1 MTLTEFVPWRHCALG
16 KGRSLR
22 NLPLSSSGGPQLLLV
37 IYLYGHYT
45 HMCPAQGRRWFAP
58 PPPLVSSAKT
68 EAPRL
73 ELTEHIVTGIT
84 VFIESW
90 ILGEAGESNE
100 LRATLTP
107 RMTRTR
113 HSKGT
118 SSN

>member
-1 MTLTEFVPWRHCALG
+1 MD

-22 NLPLSSSGGPQLLLV
+22 NLPLLSSGGLQLLLV
-37 IYLYGHYT
+37 IYSYGHYT

-58 PPPLVSSAKT
+58 PPPPVSSAKT
-68 EAPRL
+68 EAPPL
-73 ELTEHIVTGIT
+73 ELKEHVVTGIM
-84 VFIESW
+84 VFTESW
-90 ILGEAGESNE
+90 KLGGAGESSE

-113 HSKGT
+113 YSKGT